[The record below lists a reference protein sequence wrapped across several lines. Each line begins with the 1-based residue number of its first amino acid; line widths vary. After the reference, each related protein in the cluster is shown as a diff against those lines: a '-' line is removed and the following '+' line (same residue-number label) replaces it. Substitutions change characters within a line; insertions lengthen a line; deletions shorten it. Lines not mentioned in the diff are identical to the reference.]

1 MHQKYSSET
10 QADWNVLH
18 KYKKWATQS
27 IDELTHFSSSNPSQG
42 STTYTI
48 PRATIEDEG
57 SYVCKGQSLAG
68 DIEDIVQIIVLRE
81 GIDDDSDI
89 GPEYDDNN
97 NNNNSPYNGYPT
109 SDDTNQVYAEDT
121 IVAII
126 GKMFVPLKM
135 LKLKTLQFLSRGK
148 C

>member
-1 MHQKYSSET
+1 MCYT
-10 QADWNVLH
+10 LH
-18 KYKKWATQS
+18 SMY
-27 IDELTHFSSSNPSQG
+27 IDELTLFSSSNPNQG
-42 STTYTI
+42 SATYTI

-97 NNNNSPYNGYPT
+97 SPYNGYPT

-126 GKMFVPLKM
+126 NA
-135 LKLKTLQFLSRGK
+135 SK
-148 C
+148 CALNCFPNIS

>member
-1 MHQKYSSET
+1 MYYINTK
-10 QADWNVLH
+10 NVLH
-18 KYKKWATQS
+18 TTQY
-27 IDELTHFSSSNPSQG
+27 IDELTLFSSSNPNQG
-42 STTYTI
+42 SATYTI

-89 GPEYDDNN
+89 GPEYDDS
-97 NNNNSPYNGYPT
+97 NSPYNGYPT

-135 LKLKTLQFLSRGK
+135 LKLKTLQFLRRGK

>member
-1 MHQKYSSET
+1 MCHINT
-10 QADWNVLH
+10 
-18 KYKKWATQS
+18 
-27 IDELTHFSSSNPSQG
+27 LTDFSPSNPNQG
-42 STTYTI
+42 SAIYTI

-68 DIEDIVQIIVLRE
+68 DVEDIVQIIVLRE

-89 GPEYDDNN
+89 GPNYDDS
-97 NNNNSPYNGYPT
+97 NSPNNGYPT

-126 GKMFVPLKM
+126 GKMYTSLQM
-135 LKLKTLQFLSRGK
+135 WKLKNIIAISF
-148 C
+148 

>member
-1 MHQKYSSET
+1 MGSRKPQGGTILIDSE
-10 QADWNVLH
+10 N
-18 KYKKWATQS
+18 S
-27 IDELTHFSSSNPSQG
+27 ICPIINALIHFSPSNPNQG
-42 STTYTI
+42 SASYTI

-81 GIDDDSDI
+81 GIDDESDI
-89 GPEYDDNN
+89 GPEFGG
-97 NNNNSPYNGYPT
+97 NNSPYNGYPT

-126 GKMFVPLKM
+126 GKMFAPLQM
-135 LKLKTLQFLSRGK
+135 LKF
-148 C
+148 

>member
-1 MHQKYSSET
+1 MYYINTK
-10 QADWNVLH
+10 NVLH
-18 KYKKWATQS
+18 TTQY
-27 IDELTHFSSSNPSQG
+27 IDELTLFSSSNPNQG
-42 STTYTI
+42 SATYTI

-81 GIDDDSDI
+81 GIDDESDI
-89 GPEYDDNN
+89 GPEFGG
-97 NNNNSPYNGYPT
+97 NNSPYNGYPT

-126 GKMFVPLKM
+126 GKMFAPLQM
-135 LKLKTLQFLSRGK
+135 LKFSNIRISI
-148 C
+148 